1 MRPYYAMNA
10 RQLLEKRKAGTT
22 PAAPVVVS
30 FFEGFYP
37 NQETLFVAD
46 DMPSERMDWRML
58 VNLSVWVIVDKSVAL
73 EKMLET
79 VFRIALAKPKEL
91 ILRFEQGD
99 KVHDIEV
106 GYGHHLPAIAGIP
119 AVHEFQW
126 APINV
131 GGTAM
136 GKRLVKALK
145 LKKPNGVKL

>member
-1 MRPYYAMNA
+1 MRPYYAGNA
-10 RQLLEKRKAGTT
+10 RQLLELRKSGQT
-22 PAAPVVVS
+22 PDKPVVVT

-37 NQETLFVAD
+37 GQETLFLSD
-46 DMPSERMDWRML
+46 EMPAQRMDWRML
-58 VNLSVWVIVDKSVAL
+58 VNLSVWVIVDKTIAL
-73 EKMLET
+73 ETMLET
-79 VFRIALAKPKEL
+79 VFRIALARPKEL

-106 GYGHHLPAIAGIP
+106 GYGHHLPSVAGIP

-131 GGTAM
+131 GGTSL

-145 LKKPNGVKL
+145 TKSKNGEKL